1 MGEGNTKGTQILMGD
16 PKKAM
21 LSMMVPVII
30 ALTFQSLNSVVNS
43 VWVAGLGPSALA
55 AVGIVFPLFII
66 ILSIG
71 NGIGVGS
78 SQTIAMHIGMNDKKG
93 ADKAATQA
101 IVLTAISGIL
111 MTALVLPFLR
121 PILVFMGGG
130 NIIEEC
136 IHYALPIVIFAP
148 VIMLS
153 ALFSNML
160 RAEGNAKKS
169 MAIQILTVCIN
180 LVIDPFLIYKPFG
193 IGLDMGIS
201 GAAIGTVIAMF
212 AGLMLGIYWFKSK
225 EATYL
230 TLSLRGFRF
239 DWNMDKQIF
248 RVGIPASLEMMTIS
262 IVAMIMNNVLL
273 WASGDDAVAIYTS
286 SWRIINI
293 LMIPLMSTGSAMVP
307 VAAAAYGAKR
317 FDRVKEVYRF
327 TLKMVVAIMIILSI
341 ITLFAAEY
349 MVTIFTYTEE
359 TYALR
364 IPMSHV
370 LYAACLF
377 LPFASWGATASALFQ
392 SLTLGTYSLICSVI
406 RNFMQIPLCI
416 MLFNFGGTLD
426 YIWIGIAAGQI
437 IGSAIAGIWGEFVIR
452 HFMKKADSYRP
463 DDELSA

>member
-1 MGEGNTKGTQILMGD
+1 MAEGHTKGTQILLGD

-30 ALTFQSLNSVVNS
+30 ALTFQSLNSIINS
-43 VWVAGLGPSALA
+43 VWVTGLGPSALA

-71 NGIGVGS
+71 NGIGVGA

-93 ADKAATQA
+93 ADKAAAQA
-101 IVLTAISGIL
+101 IVLTALAGLL
-111 MTALVLPFLR
+111 MIVLILPFLR
-121 PILVFMGGG
+121 PILTFMGGG

-136 IHYALPIVIFAP
+136 IHYALPIVVFSPIL
-148 VIMLS
+148 MLS

-169 MAIQILTVCIN
+169 MAIQILTVSIN
-180 LVIDPFLIYKPFG
+180 VVIDPFLIYKPFG
-193 IGLDMGIS
+193 IGLEMGIS
-201 GAAIGTVIAMF
+201 GAALGTAIAMF
-212 AGLMLGIYWFKSK
+212 AGLLLGIHWFRSK
-225 EATYL
+225 KATYL
-230 TLSLRGFRF
+230 TLSLKGFRF
-239 DWNMDKQIF
+239 DRNIDKQIF

-262 IVAMIMNNVLL
+262 IVAMIMNNILL
-273 WASGDDAVAIYTS
+273 WAAGDDAVAIYTS

-293 LMIPLMSTGSAMVP
+293 LMIPLISTGSAMVP

-327 TLKMVVAIMIILSI
+327 TLKMVVTIMILLSI
-341 ITLFAAEY
+341 ITLFTAEY

-392 SLTLGTYSLICSVI
+392 SLTLGSYSLICSLI
-406 RNFMQIPLCI
+406 RNLMQIPLCI
-416 MLFNFGGTLD
+416 ALFNFGGTLD
-426 YIWIGIAAGQI
+426 YIWIGIAIGQI
-437 IGSAIAGIWGEFVIR
+437 VGSAVAGIWGEFVLR
-452 HFMKKADSYRP
+452 HFVKRADRYRP
-463 DDELSA
+463 DNDLST